1 MKRTGRRGLI
11 IYISFLLL
19 FFFLIYISLSPICW
33 KNEIKAFTK
42 SDSTFVSGFNK
53 DLNHAGLQEKMHTQ
67 AYYSSLLKLSENDSI
82 QLAINLHDS
91 TISLFLKGV
100 KIHESGI
107 SGMRRNRM
115 LDGLSAME
123 YTKLFAQPLREQGQY
138 ATIVKEPVVVRHA
151 PRDTAEAALTAWEP
165 DTLIQRPAFLAISL
179 EHQID
184 LILIQDTTDSFKGR
198 MVRGVFFSKLF
209 LRREARYLVH
219 FITFQKPDYH
229 PEIRIYLPA
238 DDLRAI
244 YRAIPENG
252 RVTLA
257 L

>member
-1 MKRTGRRGLI
+1 MKRTGRRDLM

-19 FFFLIYISLSPICW
+19 FIFLIYVSLSPVCW
-33 KNEIKAFTK
+33 KNEIKAFTEG
-42 SDSTFVSGFNK
+42 DSAYVSNFNK
-53 DLNHAGLQEKMHTQ
+53 DLNHAGLQEKVHTQ
-67 AYYSSLLKLSENDSI
+67 AYYSSLLKLSESDSI

-100 KIHESGI
+100 QIHESGI
-107 SGMRRNRM
+107 SGIRRHRM
-115 LDGLSAME
+115 LDGLSALE
-123 YTKLFAQPLREQGQY
+123 YMKLFSQPLREQGQH

-151 PRDTAEAALTAWEP
+151 PKDTAEAALTAWEP

-184 LILIQDTTDSFKGR
+184 LIFMQDKTESFKGR
-198 MVRGVFFSKLF
+198 IVRGVFFSKLF
-209 LRREARYLVH
+209 LRREAGYLAH
-219 FITFQKPDYH
+219 FITFRKPDYH
-229 PEIRIYLPA
+229 PRIRIVLPA

-252 RVTLA
+252 RVALA